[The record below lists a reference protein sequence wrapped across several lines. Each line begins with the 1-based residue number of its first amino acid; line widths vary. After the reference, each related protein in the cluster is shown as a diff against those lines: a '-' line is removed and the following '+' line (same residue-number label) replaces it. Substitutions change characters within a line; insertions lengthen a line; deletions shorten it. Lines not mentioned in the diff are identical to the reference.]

1 MATKR
6 DTASDIITIPNIL
19 SFIRLCLV
27 PLIVWLY
34 CGKED
39 YTWAGIMLIISGITD
54 IVDGFLARRFNWIS
68 DFGKILDPIAD
79 KLTQAAML
87 ICLILRYPL
96 ILVPFG
102 LMFVKELF
110 MTVSGLLVI
119 KRTGDVYSARWHGK
133 VATCLLYFMMI
144 LHVFWT
150 DIPEIWSNLTIIAC
164 AVMIAVSFWQY
175 GKDNIKILQQHEKN
189 KNNQ

>member
-1 MATKR
+1 
-6 DTASDIITIPNIL
+6 
-19 SFIRLCLV
+19 
-27 PLIVWLY
+27 
-34 CGKED
+34 
-39 YTWAGIMLIISGITD
+39 
-54 IVDGFLARRFNWIS
+54 
-68 DFGKILDPIAD
+68 
-79 KLTQAAML
+79 
-87 ICLILRYPL
+87 
-96 ILVPFG
+96 
-102 LMFVKELF
+102 MFVKELF

>member
-119 KRTGDVYSARWHGK
+119 KRTGNVHSARWHGK

-175 GKDNIKILQQHEKN
+175 GKDNVKILQQHGKN